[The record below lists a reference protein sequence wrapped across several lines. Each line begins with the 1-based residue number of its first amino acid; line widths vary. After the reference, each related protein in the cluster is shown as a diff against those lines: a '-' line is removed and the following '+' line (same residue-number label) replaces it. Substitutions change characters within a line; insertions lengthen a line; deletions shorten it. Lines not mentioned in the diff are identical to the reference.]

1 MFYLALR
8 SDQRMKK
15 DSDMKKEFYLSTAV
29 YKLDESI
36 KSGGYKPKSKFGGEC
51 TSLVVEQEL
60 RECEAPG
67 AIRNDR
73 INDVMKKIEKEL
85 NSNNSDSEFFIN
97 CRDVTS
103 KKTVAGWKLKEK
115 IWNYQLGF
123 LATLVNNVI
132 KEEKTPPKE
141 NLSHLGWIGTEKK
154 RGNFFVKLTE
164 YIENYGLHKVVDKTG
179 NRGIFFSFSGT
190 DKIAKDDCFLMK
202 ATPSRHQINKY
213 DGGKE
218 TYFNRVIIEENKGGT

>member
-1 MFYLALR
+1 
-8 SDQRMKK
+8 
-15 DSDMKKEFYLSTAV
+15 MKKEFYLSTAV

-36 KSGGYKPKSKFGGEC
+36 KSGGYKPKSKFGDRC

-85 NSNNSDSEFFIN
+85 NSSNSDSEFFIN

-103 KKTVAGWKLKEK
+103 KRTVAGWRLKEK

-123 LATLVNNVI
+123 LASLVNNVI
-132 KEEKTPPKE
+132 KEEKAPPKE
-141 NLSHLGWIGTEKK
+141 NLGHLGWIGTEKK

-164 YIENYGLHKVVDKTG
+164 YIENYDLHKVVDKTG

-190 DKIAKDDCFLMK
+190 DKITEGDCFLMK
-202 ATPSRHQINKY
+202 ATPTRHQINRY

-218 TYFNRVIIEENKGGT
+218 TYFNRVIIEENKGRA

>member
-1 MFYLALR
+1 
-8 SDQRMKK
+8 MKK
-15 DSDMKKEFYLSTAV
+15 QFYLSTAV
-29 YKLDESI
+29 YKLDELI
-36 KSGGYKPKSKFGGEC
+36 KLSGYKPKSKFGGEC
-51 TSLVVEQEL
+51 TALVVEQQL

-67 AIRNDR
+67 PILNIR
-73 INDVMKKIEKEL
+73 INEILKKIEKEL
-85 NSNNSDSEFFIN
+85 NSNNSDSEFFRN
-97 CRDVTS
+97 CRDV
-103 KKTVAGWKLKEK
+103 VANHVITPPSSWKLKPK

-123 LATLVNNVI
+123 LASLVNNVI
-132 KEEKTPPKE
+132 KEEKAPPKE

-164 YIENYGLHKVVDKTG
+164 YIENYSLHKVVDKTG
-179 NRGIFFSFSGT
+179 NRGIFFSFSGI
-190 DKIAKDDCFLMK
+190 DKIAKGDCFLMK

>member
-1 MFYLALR
+1 
-8 SDQRMKK
+8 MKTQ
-15 DSDMKKEFYLSTAV
+15 FYLSTAV
-29 YKLDESI
+29 YKLDELI
-36 KSGGYKPKSKFGGEC
+36 KLTGYKPKSKFGGEC
-51 TSLVVEQEL
+51 TSLVVEQQL

-67 AIRNDR
+67 AIKNDR
-73 INDVMKKIEKEL
+73 INEILKKIEKEL
-85 NSNNSDSEFFIN
+85 NSNNSDSEFFRN
-97 CRDVTS
+97 CRDV
-103 KKTVAGWKLKEK
+103 VANHVITPPSSWKLKPK

-123 LATLVNNVI
+123 LASLVNNVI
-132 KEEKTPPKE
+132 KEEKAPPKE

-164 YIENYGLHKVVDKTG
+164 YIEAYGIHKVVDKTG

-190 DKIAKDDCFLMK
+190 DKIAKGDCFLMK

>member
-1 MFYLALR
+1 
-8 SDQRMKK
+8 
-15 DSDMKKEFYLSTAV
+15 MKKEFYLSTAV
-29 YKLDESI
+29 HKLDELI
-36 KSGGYKPKSKFGGEC
+36 KLEGYKPKSKFGGEC
-51 TSLVVEQEL
+51 TALVVEQQL

-67 AIRNDR
+67 AIKNDR
-73 INDVMKKIEKEL
+73 INEILKKIEKEL
-85 NSNNSDSEFFIN
+85 NSPLASGSEFFRN
-97 CRDVTS
+97 CRDV
-103 KKTVAGWKLKEK
+103 VANHHITPPSSWKLKPK

-123 LATLVNNVI
+123 LAALVKDII
-132 KEEKTPPKE
+132 KEEKASPKE

-164 YIENYGLHKVVDKTG
+164 YIENYSLHKVVDKTG
-179 NRGIFFSFSGT
+179 NRGIFFSFSGN
-190 DKIAKDDCFLMK
+190 DKIAKGDCFLMK